1 MKLRF
6 QYRILNLVPASSLR
20 FLCLKRRKTLMV
32 SLKTSPNQ
40 SLTFSDIRLTLTA
53 RQHTFIRT
61 EHHLV
66 TRLLP
71 PLPTM
76 TQRTL
81 SLMKYS
87 IEMALILH
95 SIKMAARLKMFQDRP
110 QKPLQLQ
117 LLLHLVLLRLTTT
130 TMKIL
135 LAAADFKQPLL
146 ASLGELL
153 SFTTTAELR
162 NFWLI
167 AQSKKTDNSTL
178 APMPPKI
185 LP

>member
-1 MKLRF
+1 
-6 QYRILNLVPASSLR
+6 
-20 FLCLKRRKTLMV
+20 MV
-32 SLKTSPNQ
+32 SLKTSLNQ

-71 PLPTM
+71 LSPTM

-95 SIKMAARLKMFQDRP
+95 LIKMVARLKMFQDRP
-110 QKPLQLQ
+110 QKPLQL
-117 LLLHLVLLRLTTT
+117 LLLNLVLLRLTTS
-130 TMKIL
+130 TMRIR

-162 NFWLI
+162 NFWLM